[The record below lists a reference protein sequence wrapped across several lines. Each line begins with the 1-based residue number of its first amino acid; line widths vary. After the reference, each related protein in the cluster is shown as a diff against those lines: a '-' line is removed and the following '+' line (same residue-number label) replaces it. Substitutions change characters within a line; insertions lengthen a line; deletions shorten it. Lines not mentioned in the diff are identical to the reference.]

1 MTAVHAHDLHKRYG
15 DRTAVDGVSLTV
27 AEGEVLGILGRNGAG
42 KTTTVEMIAG
52 LRRPDSGTVEILGL
66 DPWRD
71 RRRVRQLLGV
81 QLQESELHAA
91 LTVAELVRLYRTFYA
106 RPADTAELIEAV
118 GLTGHRD
125 VRFERLSGGQ
135 QQRLSIAL
143 ALIGRPRVV
152 ILDELTTGLDPEA
165 RRHIWAIV
173 ERLRDDGVTVLLVSH
188 LMEEVE
194 RLCDQVALLDGGRVV
209 AQDSPAGLVE
219 TAGLGQ
225 RVRFRV
231 GVGGAPALARAALDD
246 LPEVSEVQV
255 RRDQV
260 TVTGAGDL
268 LGAVSTALVRAGV
281 VATETRLE
289 HATLDDAFLALTGHT
304 LSTDRTDHDLHGA
317 DR

>member
-1 MTAVHAHDLHKRYG
+1 MTAVRADDLHKRYG

-52 LRRPDSGTVEILGL
+52 LRRPDSGTVQILGL

-91 LTVAELVRLYRTFYA
+91 LTVSELVRLYRTFYA
-106 RPADTAELIEAV
+106 RPADTEELIDAV
-118 GLTGHRD
+118 GLAGHRD
-125 VRFERLSGGQ
+125 VRFEKLSGGQ

-143 ALIGRPRVV
+143 ALVGRPRVV

-173 ERLRDDGVTVLLVSH
+173 ERMRDDGVTVLLVSH

-194 RLCDQVALLDGGRVV
+194 RLCDRVALLDGGRVV
-209 AQDSPAGLVE
+209 AQDSPAALVE
-219 TAGLGQ
+219 AAGLGQ

-231 GVGGAPALARAALDD
+231 GEGAEPALASAALGD
-246 LPEVSEVQV
+246 LPEVTEVQV

-260 TVTGAGDL
+260 TVTGVGDL

-304 LSTDRTDHDLHGA
+304 LTAARADHDLRGA

>member
-1 MTAVHAHDLHKRYG
+1 MLAVRADALRKRYG
-15 DRTAVDGVSLTV
+15 DRDAVAGVDLAV
-27 AEGEVLGILGRNGAG
+27 GEGEVLGILGRNGAG

-52 LRRPDSGTVEILGL
+52 LRRPDSGTVQVLGL

-91 LTVAELVRLYRTFYA
+91 LTVSELVRLYGTFYA
-106 RPADTAELIEAV
+106 QSADAGELIEAV
-118 GLTGHRD
+118 GLTEQRD

-143 ALIGRPRVV
+143 ALVGQPRVV

-173 ERLRDDGVTVLLVSH
+173 EGMRDDGVTVLLVSH

-194 RLCDQVALLDGGRVV
+194 RLCDRVALLDGGRVV
-209 AQDSPAGLVE
+209 AQDSPAGLIAA
-219 TAGLGQ
+219 AGLGQ

-231 GVGGAPALARAALDD
+231 AGAFDRGTILALA
-246 LPEVSEVQV
+246 EVTDVQV
-255 RRDQV
+255 RGDRV
-260 TVTGAGDL
+260 TVHGSGDL
-268 LGAVSTALVRAGV
+268 LAAVSTALVGAGV
-281 VATETRLE
+281 VAMETRLE
-289 HATLDDAFLALTGHT
+289 QPTLDDAFLALTGRSLEHE
-304 LSTDRTDHDLHGA
+304 GA
-317 DR
+317 A